1 MRSSP
6 SLPSIADA
14 PAGLLE
20 RGHLWVQELVDGFP
34 LRFSIDD
41 TGQLQFG
48 TGPTDF
54 DGTIPYPYRHAVRHV
69 RETIDWSV
77 LTADLELVQEMVF
90 FGVATTHQTL
100 AYEWERTPSVLGHD
114 IWVES
119 RQEFLPT
126 DTVEKVFNRLAL
138 DTVPIFEKEQ
148 PATHF
153 YPDRYEMPSSRWY
166 DGPPKGV
173 VLRNKRG
180 QRAAMVSES
189 FRTGAAVEHSNGK
202 VDDLAA
208 LAVRLTPERRLER
221 VRTTLPEDDSDV
233 ETIQQRVI
241 ELVFRES
248 YPTIVASGHAR
259 DMDRLADE
267 IATRTRQY
275 LYEEQK

>member
-14 PAGLLE
+14 PASLLE
-20 RGHLWVQELVDGFP
+20 RGHLWVQELVDGLS

-41 TGQLQFG
+41 TGQLRFG
-48 TGPTDF
+48 TGSVIF
-54 DGTIPYPYRHAVRHV
+54 DGDVPFPYRHAVRHV
-69 RETIDWSV
+69 RETIDWGV
-77 LTADLELVQEMVF
+77 LTDDLDLVREMVF
-90 FGVATTHQTL
+90 FGVATTHRIIE
-100 AYEWERTPSVLGHD
+100 YEWERTPSVLGHD

-119 RQEFLPT
+119 SQEFLPT
-126 DTVEKVFNRLAL
+126 DTVEKVFDRLAL
-138 DTVPIFEKEQ
+138 DTVPIFEAER

-180 QRAAMVSES
+180 QRAAMISES
-189 FRTGAAVEHSNGK
+189 FGSGAAAEPSSGT
-202 VDDLAA
+202 VDDVAA
-208 LAVRLTPERRLER
+208 LAVCLTPERRLER
-221 VRTTLPEDDSDV
+221 VRTALPADDSDV

-267 IATRTRQY
+267 MAIRTRQY
-275 LYEEQK
+275 LRGKQR